1 MQPQQPLDQVDQ
13 MIQAWA
19 RTAPGLDVSP
29 LAVAGRLLRC
39 AALLERSI
47 EQALQPLGL
56 SFADFDVLNTLRRLG
71 EPAGTHPSLLAASA
85 LITSGAM
92 TARLDR
98 LERAG
103 LIQRLPDAADRRAV
117 RIRLT
122 PEGAGRAS
130 RALHAVLEA
139 DRSFLDPLDDNQRR
153 SMATTLKRLLL
164 HAEAPKA
171 GHGPPARQA

>member
-1 MQPQQPLDQVDQ
+1 MQPPQPADHVDQ

-19 RTAPGLDVSP
+19 RIAPGLDVSP
-29 LAVAGRLLRC
+29 LGVAGRLLRC
-39 AALLERSI
+39 AALLERAI

-71 EPAGTHPSLLAASA
+71 EPAGTHPRLLAASA

-98 LERAG
+98 LERGG

-122 PEGAGRAS
+122 PQGARRAT
-130 RALHAVLEA
+130 RALDAVLEA
-139 DRSFLDPLDDNQRR
+139 DRGFLAPLDDDQRR
-153 SMATTLKRLLL
+153 LMATSLKRLLL
-164 HAEAPKA
+164 QAEAA
-171 GHGPPARQA
+171 GASHRSPRRAG